1 MVQKNM
7 ARKKKPAL
15 ETPIDYMLRVMRTP
29 NASVERRDEMA
40 KLLAPYLHQ
49 KAGAGERPRPE
60 EPVEPDP
67 LRYLDEKP
75 AG

>member
-1 MVQKNM
+1 M
-7 ARKKKPAL
+7 AQNKKTSKEMPL
-15 ETPIDYMLRVMRTP
+15 DYMLRVMRTP

-49 KAGAGERPRPE
+49 KAGAGERTRPE